1 MVHITKILK
10 KKKLNEEL
18 RRNIESY
25 TNVALDILEIRE
37 A

>member
-10 KKKLNEEL
+10 KSVEEF
-18 RRNIESY
+18 RRNTESY

>member
-10 KKKLNEEL
+10 KKKLNEEF